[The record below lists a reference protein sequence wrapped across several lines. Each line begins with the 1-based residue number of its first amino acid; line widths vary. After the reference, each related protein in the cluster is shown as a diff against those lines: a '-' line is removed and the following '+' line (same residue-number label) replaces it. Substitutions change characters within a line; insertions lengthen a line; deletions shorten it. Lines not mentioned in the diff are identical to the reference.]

1 MVLRNKQEY
10 GIDYDETF
18 APVAKM
24 TIVRTILALTISQSW
39 PLLQIDIKNA
49 FLHGNLKE
57 EVYIKLPFGMPTSSP
72 IHIMMFAN

>member
-10 GIDYDETF
+10 SIDYDETF

-24 TIVRTILALTISQSW
+24 TTVRTILALTISQSW

-49 FLHGNLKE
+49 FLHGNLKK
-57 EVYIKLPFGMPTSSP
+57 EVYIKLPFGMPTSLP
-72 IHIMMFAN
+72 IHLMMFAN